1 MARPKGEFSKT
12 NRITIRVSENDLKSL
27 YSVKKSGDFND
38 DSESIRF
45 CITFTSIVLNMIPAA
60 IAETFIET
68 AESSLKEIHHTGR
81 NGPDKTTDAVTT

>member
-12 NRITIRVSENDLKSL
+12 NRISIRVSENDLKSL
-27 YSVKKSGDFND
+27 YSVKKSGDFID

-45 CITFTSIVLNMIPAA
+45 CITFTSIVLNMLPAA

-68 AESSLKEIHHTGR
+68 AENSLSEIQP
-81 NGPDKTTDAVTT
+81 NGSKRA

>member
-12 NRITIRVSENDLKSL
+12 NRISIRVSNNDLKSL
-27 YSVKKSGDFND
+27 YSVKDSGDFDD

-45 CITFTSIVLNMIPAA
+45 CITFTSIVLNMLPAA

-68 AESSLKEIHHTGR
+68 AENSLKEMQP
-81 NGPDKTTDAVTT
+81 NGS